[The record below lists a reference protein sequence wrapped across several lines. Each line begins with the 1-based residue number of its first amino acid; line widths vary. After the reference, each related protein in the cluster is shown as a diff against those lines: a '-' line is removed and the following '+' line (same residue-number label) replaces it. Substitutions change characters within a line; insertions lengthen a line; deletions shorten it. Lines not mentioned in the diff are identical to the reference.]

1 MKGDNASREAEL
13 RAKVRAVMPGVRA
26 DLERLARIPSVSAAG
41 HDPEPVRRSAACVA
55 EILAA
60 SGATVRV
67 LEAPGAHPAVVGE
80 VAGPPG
86 APRVLLYAHHDV
98 QPEGSTGWLS
108 HPYEPIERDGRL
120 YGRGVADD
128 KAGVLAHAAALRA
141 WGGKPPVGVTI
152 FVEGEEEAG
161 SVHLREFLER
171 ERVSLRSDAVVVADS
186 SNWRIGQPSLTV
198 SLRGAVR
205 CTVEVRT
212 ADHAVHSGVFG
223 GPFPDALTALAR
235 LLATL
240 HDERG
245 VVRVP
250 IATRDHADALDL
262 TEAELRADAGARPGV
277 RLLGEG
283 TLTSRLWRQPAVS
296 VLAIDAPTVAEASNQ
311 IVPVARAVVS
321 MRIPPGEDAP
331 AALLTLQRYLQAQ
344 APIATWGA
352 DVTITAG
359 SGGQPFEMKAQGPAY
374 AAFRHAAAA
383 AWGRAPLD
391 VGSGGSIPFLADFR
405 ELFPDAAILVTGV
418 EDPATNA
425 HSENESLHLGEFENV
440 CVAEALF
447 FALFAPSGSG

>member
-1 MKGDNASREAEL
+1 MNDADLATEL

-26 DLERLARIPSVSAAG
+26 DLERLARIPSVSAPG
-41 HDPEPVRRSAACVA
+41 HDAEPLRRSAACVA

-60 SGATVRV
+60 SGAAVRV

-98 QPEGSTGWLS
+98 QPEGAPEPWRT
-108 HPYEPIERDGRL
+108 PAYEPTERDGRL

-141 WGGKPPVGVTI
+141 WGGKPPVGVTV
-152 FVEGEEEAG
+152 FVEGEEESG
-161 SVHLREFLER
+161 SLHLREFLER
-171 ERVSLRSDAVVVADS
+171 ERVALLADAVVLADS
-186 SNWRIGQPSLTV
+186 ANWRIGQPALTV

-205 CTVEVRT
+205 CTVEGRT
-212 ADHAVHSGVFG
+212 ADHAVHSGAYG

-245 VVRVP
+245 RVRVP
-250 IATRDHADALDL
+250 IATRGHADPLDL

-283 TLTSRLWRQPAVS
+283 TLTSRLWRQPSVS
-296 VLAIDAPTVAEASNQ
+296 VLAIDAPAVHDASNQ
-311 IVPVARAVVS
+311 LVPVARAVVS

-331 AALLTLQRYLQAQ
+331 AALRTLQRYLEEQ
-344 APIATWGA
+344 APAATWGA
-352 DVTITAG
+352 DVTVSPGTA
-359 SGGQPFEMKAQGPAY
+359 GQPFEVRAEGPAY
-374 AAFRHAAAA
+374 AAFRRAAGA
-383 AWGRAPLD
+383 AWGRPLID
-391 VGSGGSIPFLADFR
+391 TGMGGSIPFLADFA
-405 ELFPDAAILVTGV
+405 ELLPGAALLVTGV
-418 EDPATNA
+418 EDPASNA
-425 HSENESLHLGEFENV
+425 HSENESLHLGEFENA

-447 FALFAPSGSG
+447 LGMFAERR